1 MRVALLFTACV
12 AGLAAA
18 AAVTGP
24 VDYPR
29 SNVGF
34 IATLDGADFEGRFDK
49 FRADVTFSE
58 QDLAGSRFDVTIETA
73 SVNTQD
79 EDRDEQLRAPQLF
92 DAKKYPQARFLSTSF
107 ARKAPGSY
115 EATGKLTIRDVTREI
130 RVPFTYQSANE
141 AGKPSAWIKG
151 QTTIR
156 RLDFGVGQ
164 DEWKETD
171 FVANE
176 VRIVFAL
183 HLAPA
188 AAAPPK

>member
-1 MRVALLFTACV
+1 MRLALIFTACL
-12 AGLAAA
+12 GCLAAA
-18 AAVTGP
+18 AATTWP
-24 VDYPR
+24 VDYPK
-29 SNVGF
+29 SSVGF
-34 IATLDGADFEGRFDK
+34 VATLDGSDFEGRFDK
-49 FRADVTFSE
+49 FRADVAFSE

-79 EDRDEQLRAPQLF
+79 EDRDEQLRAPPLF
-92 DAKKYPQARFLSTSF
+92 DAKKYPQARFVSTSF
-107 ARKAPGSY
+107 ARKGPGSY
-115 EATGKLTIRDVTREI
+115 EAAGKLTIRDVTREI
-130 RVPFTYQSANE
+130 RVPFTFKSATE
-141 AGKPSAWIKG
+141 AGKPAGWIKG

-183 HLAPA
+183 HLAPPA
-188 AAAPPK
+188 K